1 MKAKVDGNSPKMS
14 RVEVKDV
21 VIRFAGDSGDGIQL
35 TGTQFSTATALAGND
50 VVTLPDFPAEIRAPA
65 GTLPGVSAYQIH
77 FSSFD
82 IHTPGGSPDV
92 LVAMNPAA
100 LKLELPDLKPNGILI
115 ANEDA
120 FTQRNLER
128 VGFSKNPLED
138 QSLAA
143 YRLIRV
149 PLSTVTRKA
158 LESSSI
164 TPKEKDRCK
173 NFTAL
178 GIMFWLYNRSME
190 TTQRWVETKFKSR
203 PELIE
208 ANLLALKGGL
218 EYARATE
225 IFQTTYD
232 VPPAPMAP
240 GVYRSVSGNSALAM
254 GLVAAANR
262 AGVTLFQGSYPIT
275 PASDIL
281 HELSRYKHFNVITF
295 QAEDEIAAVT
305 SAIGASYAG
314 ALGITSTSGPGVA
327 LKGEAMGLAVMTE
340 LPLVIIDVMR
350 GGPSTGMP
358 TKLEQSDLLMAL
370 FGRHGESPLPVI
382 APATPGDCFWAAF
395 EAARIAIRYMT
406 PVMLLSDGYL
416 ANGAEPFKVP
426 DVADLPTVKV
436 SYAPASSNGEPFRP
450 YARDPKTLAR
460 PWAKPGTPGLEHR
473 IGGLEKSD
481 GTGNVDYDAQN
492 HERMVR
498 IRADKVSRVLDDLPP
513 TEVFGPDRGDLVVL
527 GWGSTYGAIRGA
539 LTRAV
544 DRGLSV
550 AHVHIRHLNPLP
562 RDLGEIL
569 SRYRTVLIPELN
581 SGHLLLLVR
590 AKYLIDAVGLSK
602 IQGKPFTVEEIL
614 DKVEQ
619 LLEAKQ
625 S

>member
-1 MKAKVDGNSPKMS
+1 
-14 RVEVKDV
+14 
-21 VIRFAGDSGDGIQL
+21 
-35 TGTQFSTATALAGND
+35 
-50 VVTLPDFPAEIRAPA
+50 
-65 GTLPGVSAYQIH
+65 
-77 FSSFD
+77 
-82 IHTPGGSPDV
+82 
-92 LVAMNPAA
+92 
-100 LKLELPDLKPNGILI
+100 
-115 ANEDA
+115 
-120 FTQRNLER
+120 
-128 VGFSKNPLED
+128 
-138 QSLAA
+138 
-143 YRLIRV
+143 
-149 PLSTVTRKA
+149 
-158 LESSSI
+158 
-164 TPKEKDRCK
+164 
-173 NFTAL
+173 
-178 GIMFWLYNRSME
+178 
-190 TTQRWVETKFKSR
+190 
-203 PELIE
+203 
-208 ANLLALKGGL
+208 
-218 EYARATE
+218 
-225 IFQTTYD
+225 
-232 VPPAPMAP
+232 
-240 GVYRSVSGNSALAM
+240 
-254 GLVAAANR
+254 
-262 AGVTLFQGSYPIT
+262 
-275 PASDIL
+275 
-281 HELSRYKHFNVITF
+281 
-295 QAEDEIAAVT
+295 
-305 SAIGASYAG
+305 
-314 ALGITSTSGPGVA
+314 
-327 LKGEAMGLAVMTE
+327 
-340 LPLVIIDVMR
+340 
-350 GGPSTGMP
+350 
-358 TKLEQSDLLMAL
+358 
-370 FGRHGESPLPVI
+370 VI

>member
-1 MKAKVDGNSPKMS
+1 
-14 RVEVKDV
+14 
-21 VIRFAGDSGDGIQL
+21 
-35 TGTQFSTATALAGND
+35 
-50 VVTLPDFPAEIRAPA
+50 
-65 GTLPGVSAYQIH
+65 
-77 FSSFD
+77 
-82 IHTPGGSPDV
+82 
-92 LVAMNPAA
+92 
-100 LKLELPDLKPNGILI
+100 
-115 ANEDA
+115 
-120 FTQRNLER
+120 